1 MQEHRGTSAP
11 ALRAA
16 GVAQGLR
23 LRERF
28 LALSRHAR
36 AALAS
41 LLCVLATP
49 VAARDNA
56 VAMAEMAG
64 DREHVRLALQVRDAL
79 GRAIASLSDFPALAR
94 EMLAAR
100 SPDGTTDW
108 LWTVAIVLALAIIA
122 GFGALRLTERWGRQR
137 FRTVYD
143 TVPRDR
149 AARIACLLATAVLM
163 AFAVLAFAATA
174 TMVTLAFV
182 SGHPAARVSVFIALE
197 FAVLVLGLRLV
208 LHAVLAPRSAAFR
221 MFDLTNRD
229 AMGLYRSI
237 LGVGALT
244 AAMVALCEWMDA
256 MGLDENAH
264 RLVVLATVGLTCLTL
279 SGVIVAY
286 RAAFNRLIHGDAG
299 QRDGP
304 GVARRIV
311 SLVWLPALLVYF
323 LAAFLVSGGRVLLD
337 KPAALGLVG
346 APVISALIWAAIYG
360 VLLLLIDRML
370 LPRLDSDTGRQKLL
384 DDIARADET
393 AGEMPDHDA
402 NRAQAAAEAIEAE
415 DRRSPYRDLLDHG
428 AMILSLVIALG
439 YLILRWGIRIS
450 DDSSIVANLFEIGV
464 IVFLGYMAYRA
475 VEIAIDHQ
483 ILLEGGN
490 AAPGEDAEVGGAGE
504 SRLAT
509 LLPIFRNFLLIS
521 IVVIAGMVALS
532 QLGVNIA
539 PIFAGAGVVGLAVGF
554 GAQTLIR
561 DIFSGAF
568 FLIDDAF
575 RKGEYI
581 DIGDVKGTVEKISI
595 RSMQLRHHNGPLNT
609 VPFGEIKFVKN
620 FSRDW
625 AVMKLAFRVTY
636 DTDVEKM
643 RKLIKKFGQELLEHP
658 DYGPK
663 FLQPVKSQGVTALED
678 SAMIVR
684 VKFMTRP
691 GDQFELRKVVYSG
704 IRDLCEA
711 AGIHF
716 AHREV
721 TVRVA
726 QEPGDTRQFSEAEKK
741 AIAGAVLPALD
752 PQQGQASAG
761 AGTADGR

>member
-1 MQEHRGTSAP
+1 MSRETGNRRANEHNRHGRRTVIARGF
-11 ALRAA
+11 
-16 GVAQGLR
+16 
-23 LRERF
+23 ERVCT
-28 LALSRHAR
+28 
-36 AALAS
+36 AAL
-41 LLCVLATP
+41 LLTTSVS
-49 VAARDNA
+49 AAA
-56 VAMAEMAG
+56 AQTGPGTMEEMAG
-64 DREHVRLALQVRDAL
+64 DRVHVRMALELRDAI
-79 GRAIASLSDFPALAR
+79 GRAFATLPEFPVLAR
-94 EMLAAR
+94 DTLIAR
-100 SPDGTTDW
+100 STDGTLGW
-108 LWTVAIVLALAIIA
+108 LWTAVVVLALATLA
-122 GFGALRLTERWGRQR
+122 GFAALRLAENWGRAR
-137 FRTVYD
+137 FHHLYD
-143 TVPRDR
+143 ETPRDR
-149 AARIACLLATAVLM
+149 SSKIAYLLSTALLMSLAA
-163 AFAVLAFAATA
+163 LAFTAAA
-174 TMVTLAFV
+174 GAVTLILV
-182 SGHPAARVSVFIALE
+182 SGHAAARVSVFIGLE
-197 FAVLVLGLRLV
+197 SAALVLGLRIV
-208 LHAVLAPRSAAFR
+208 LRAVLAPDAPSHR
-221 MFDLTNRD
+221 MLALSNLE
-229 AMGLYRSI
+229 AIGLYRWIVTVGI
-237 LGVGALT
+237 LAS
-244 AAMVALCEWMDA
+244 AMLALCEWMSA
-256 MGLDENAH
+256 MGLDSNAH
-264 RLVVLATVGLTCLTL
+264 KLMAVATVGLSCLALATVAVL
-279 SGVIVAY
+279 YRTALTRLVLGEGDEPAGVLRRFVA
-286 RAAFNRLIHGDAG
+286 LT
-299 QRDGP
+299 
-304 GVARRIV
+304 
-311 SLVWLPALLVYF
+311 WLPLLILYF
-323 LAAFLVSGGRVLLD
+323 FSAFVVSGGRIMLD
-337 KPAALGLVG
+337 KPAALGLVA
-346 APVISALIWAAIYG
+346 APLVSALIWATSYG
-360 VLLLLIDRML
+360 LLMLVIDRLL
-370 LPRLDSDTGRQKLL
+370 LPRLDSDTSREQRLQ
-384 DDIARADET
+384 DIERADQT
-393 AGEMPDHDA
+393 AGELPDTDA
-402 NRAQAAAEAIEAE
+402 NRAQAAAEAMEAE
-415 DRRSPYRDLLDHG
+415 SRRSPYRDLLDHG
-428 AMILSLVIALG
+428 AAILAFVVALG
-439 YLILRWGIRIS
+439 YLILRWGVRIS
-450 DDSSIVANLFEIGV
+450 DDSSVVGNLFEIGI

-475 VEIAIDHQ
+475 VEISIDHQ
-483 ILLEGGN
+483 IRLEGGN
-490 AAPGEDAEVGGAGE
+490 ATPGEDAEVGGAGE

-521 IVVIAGMVALS
+521 IVVIAAMVALS

-539 PIFAGAGVVGLAVGF
+539 PLFAGAGVVGLAVGF

-609 VPFGEIKFVKN
+609 VPFGEIRYVKN

-752 PQQGQASAG
+752 PQQGQTPATTDA
-761 AGTADGR
+761 ADGR

>member
-1 MQEHRGTSAP
+1 MSSESGNRCTSEHRRG
-11 ALRAA
+11 LRA
-16 GVAQGLR
+16 VI
-23 LRERF
+23 
-28 LALSRHAR
+28 AR
-36 AALAS
+36 AFQRVCAPVLLLAAS
-41 LLCVLATP
+41 AF
-49 VAARDNA
+49 AAA
-56 VAMAEMAG
+56 AQTGPGTMEEMAG
-64 DREHVRLALQVRDAL
+64 DRMHVRVALELRDAI
-79 GRAIASLSDFPALAR
+79 GRALAALPEFPVLAR
-94 EMLAAR
+94 DTLIAR
-100 SPDGTTDW
+100 SKDGTLDW
-108 LWTVAIVLALAIIA
+108 LWTVVPVLAVAILAGLA
-122 GFGALRLTERWGRQR
+122 ALRLCENWALAR
-137 FRTVYD
+137 FRHLYD
-143 TVPRDR
+143 GTPRDR
-149 AARIACLLATAVLM
+149 SSKVAYLLSTALFMSLAT
-163 AFAVLAFAATA
+163 LAFAAA
-174 TMVTLAFV
+174 AGAVTLVLV
-182 SGHPAARVSVFIALE
+182 SGHAAARVSVFIGLE
-197 FAVLVLGLRLV
+197 AAALVLGLRIV
-208 LHAVLAPRSAAFR
+208 LRAVLAPRAPSHRMLAFSN
-221 MFDLTNRD
+221 LE
-229 AMGLYRSI
+229 AIGLYRWI
-237 LGVGALT
+237 MAVGILT
-244 AAMVALCEWMDA
+244 ATMIALCEWMNA
-256 MGLDENAH
+256 MGLDDNAH
-264 RLVVLATVGLTCLTL
+264 KLMVVVTVGLSCLALTT
-279 SGVIVAY
+279 VAVLY
-286 RAAFNRLIHGDAG
+286 RAALTRLILGDGDGNVPAG
-299 QRDGP
+299 
-304 GVARRIV
+304 VLRRFAA
-311 SLVWLPALLVYF
+311 LTWLPLLTLYF
-323 LAAFLVSGGRVLLD
+323 FSAFVVSGGRVMLD
-337 KPAALGLVG
+337 RPAALGLVG
-346 APVISALIWAAIYG
+346 APLVSALIWATSYG
-360 VLLLLIDRML
+360 LLMLIIDRLL
-370 LPRLDSDTGRQKLL
+370 LPRLDSDTNREQWLQ
-384 DDIARADET
+384 DIDRADQT
-393 AGEMPDHDA
+393 AGEMPDTAA
-402 NRAQAAAEAIEAE
+402 NRAQAAAEAMEAE
-415 DRRSPYRDLLDHG
+415 SRRSPYRDLLDHG
-428 AMILSLVIALG
+428 AAILALVVALG
-439 YLILRWGIRIS
+439 YLILRWGVHVS
-450 DDSSIVANLFEIGV
+450 DDSSVVGNLFEIGIV
-464 IVFLGYMAYRA
+464 VFLGYLAYRA

-483 ILLEGGN
+483 IRLEGGH
-490 AAPGEDAEVGGAGE
+490 AGPSEDAEVGGVGE

-521 IVVIAGMVALS
+521 IVVIAAMVALS

-581 DIGDVKGTVEKISI
+581 DIGSVKGTVEKISI

-609 VPFGEIKFVKN
+609 VPFGDIKYVKN

-726 QEPGDTRQFSEAEKK
+726 QEPGDTRQFSEEEKK

-752 PQQGQASAG
+752 PQKGPTPAATD
-761 AGTADGR
+761 ATDGR